1 MSPKIFWQRFLEKMF
16 WGPVYA
22 EAFDGAGKKAEYAE
36 YTVASLK
43 RYVLEELKT
52 WSVGGS
58 YDNTLVF
65 SIGDSVDK
73 AEVKI
78 TLMVLPDDNGTVAF
92 ISLNNGTGFTIA
104 GELFGSY
111 ANHNHQ

>member
-1 MSPKIFWQRFLEKMF
+1 MF

-22 EAFDGAGKKAEYAE
+22 KAFDSAGKKMEYAE
-36 YTVASLK
+36 YIVASLK
-43 RYVLEELKT
+43 GYVLEELKT

-58 YDNTLVF
+58 YDDAPIF
-65 SIGDSVDK
+65 SIGDGVDK

-92 ISLNNGTGFTIA
+92 ISLNNDTGFTIA

>member
-1 MSPKIFWQRFLEKMF
+1 M
-16 WGPVYA
+16 
-22 EAFDGAGKKAEYAE
+22 
-36 YTVASLK
+36 
-43 RYVLEELKT
+43 LEELKT

-73 AEVKI
+73 TEVKI
-78 TLMVLPDDNGTVAF
+78 APMVLPDHNGTVAF
-92 ISLNNGTGFTIA
+92 MRLKNDTEFTIA
-104 GELFGSY
+104 GELFDRY

>member
-1 MSPKIFWQRFLEKMF
+1 M
-16 WGPVYA
+16 
-22 EAFDGAGKKAEYAE
+22 
-36 YTVASLK
+36 
-43 RYVLEELKT
+43 LEELKT

-65 SIGDSVDK
+65 SIGDGVVK

-78 TLMVLPDDNGTVAF
+78 ALMVLPDNNGTVAF
-92 ISLNNGTGFTIA
+92 ISLNNDTGFTIA
-104 GELFGSY
+104 GKLFDSY

>member
-1 MSPKIFWQRFLEKMF
+1 M
-16 WGPVYA
+16 
-22 EAFDGAGKKAEYAE
+22 
-36 YTVASLK
+36 
-43 RYVLEELKT
+43 LEELKT

-78 TLMVLPDDNGTVAF
+78 TLMVLPDNNGTVAF
-92 ISLNNGTGFTIA
+92 MRLKNDTEFTVA
-104 GELFGSY
+104 GELFDRY

>member
-1 MSPKIFWQRFLEKMF
+1 M
-16 WGPVYA
+16 
-22 EAFDGAGKKAEYAE
+22 EYAE

-43 RYVLEELKT
+43 GYVLEELKT

-65 SIGDSVDK
+65 SIGDGVDK

-78 TLMVLPDDNGTVAF
+78 APMVLPDNNGTVAF
-92 ISLNNGTGFTIA
+92 MRLKNDTEFTVA
-104 GELFGSY
+104 GELFDRY
-111 ANHNHQ
+111 ANHNYQ